1 MKNYPRLYGE
11 PLLDPLQTKPLLRD
25 PELHWKKG
33 RSAYEAA
40 HSWVKGNINDD
51 GGLPRS
57 VRSLLNEAP
66 EWTDA
71 EIAIGLFEHA
81 TPLDTYRGPSN
92 NDLLVV
98 CRLKQSLGVIAVEAK
113 AGEPFGELVS
123 VWNTTPGRANR
134 LDWACKFFDV
144 KAEACGGL
152 RWQLFH
158 RTASA
163 VIEARRFHAP
173 HAIMLVHDFGEKVS
187 WRDDYLAFAKTV
199 GIANAEIG
207 CLSDPKLINGI
218 SLRLGWVRE
227 QTC

>member
-11 PLLDPLQTKPLLRD
+11 PLKDPLQTKPLLRD

-40 HSWVKGNINDD
+40 HSWMKGNMNHE
-51 GGLPRS
+51 GGMPRP

-66 EWTDA
+66 EWKEA
-71 EIAIGLFEHA
+71 EVAIGLFEHA
-81 TPLDTYRGPSN
+81 TPLDTLQGPSN

-98 CRLKQSLGVIAVEAK
+98 CHLPETLGVMAVEAK

-123 VWNTTPGRANR
+123 AWNSTPGRNAR
-134 LDWACKFFDV
+134 LAWACDFFGVDTG
-144 KAEACGGL
+144 ACGGL

-163 VIEARRFHAP
+163 IIEAERFHAP

-187 WRDDYLAFAKTV
+187 WRDDYMAFADTI
-199 GIANAEIG
+199 GIANADIG
-207 CLSDPKLINGI
+207 CLSDPKLVGGV
-218 SLRLGWVRE
+218 SLRMGWVRDSIS
-227 QTC
+227 